1 MPDFQAAANTIR
13 QELANNVT
21 AYDIAWPNVSYTPT
35 PGTPWLR
42 FTITEGEASTPAF
55 SGSGNVYRHP
65 GNVIVQVF
73 VPANGGDGR
82 ARSIAD
88 TVAAVYR
95 GKRLTPGIRFFDAPY
110 VNTVGRDGDWYQVN
124 VICPFAYDLTA

>member
-1 MPDFQAAANTIR
+1 MPDFETAANTIR
-13 QELANNVT
+13 QELADNIT
-21 AYDIAWPNVSYTPT
+21 AYDIAWPNVSFTP
-35 PGTPWLR
+35 PQSAPWLR
-42 FTITEGEASTPAF
+42 FQINEGNASTPAF
-55 SGSGNVYRHP
+55 GSGVVYRHP

-73 VPANGGDGR
+73 VPANEGDGR

>member
-1 MPDFQAAANTIR
+1 MPDFESAANTIR
-13 QELANNVT
+13 QELSDNISG
-21 AYDIAWPNVSYTPT
+21 YDIAWPNVSFTP
-35 PGTPWLR
+35 PADTPWLR
-42 FTITEGEASTPAF
+42 FTITEGEAANAGF
-55 SGSGNVYRHP
+55 GGSQNLYRHP

-73 VPANGGDGR
+73 VPANEGDGR

-88 TVAAVYR
+88 LVAAVYR

-110 VNTVGRDGDWYQVN
+110 VNTVGRDGDWWQVN

>member
-1 MPDFQAAANTIR
+1 MPDFESAANTIR

-21 AYDIAWPNVSYTPT
+21 AYDIAWPNVSFTP
-35 PGTPWLR
+35 PADAPWLR
-42 FTITEGEASTPAF
+42 FTITEGTANTPAF
-55 SGSGNVYRHP
+55 GSGVVYRHP

-73 VPANGGDGR
+73 VPANEGDGR

-110 VNTVGRDGDWYQVN
+110 VNTVGRDGDWFQVN
-124 VICPFAYDLTA
+124 VVAPFEYDLTA

>member
-1 MPDFQAAANTIR
+1 MPDFESAANTIR

-21 AYDIAWPNVSYTPT
+21 AYDIAWPNVSFTP
-35 PGTPWLR
+35 PADAPWLR
-42 FTITEGEASTPAF
+42 FTITEGTASTTAF
-55 SGSGNVYRHP
+55 GSGVTYRHP

-73 VPANGGDGR
+73 VPTNEGDGR

-95 GKRLTPGIRFFDAPY
+95 GKRLAPGIRFFDAPY
-110 VNTVGRDGDWYQVN
+110 INNVGRDGDWFQIN
-124 VICPFAYDLTA
+124 VVAPFEYDLTA

>member
-1 MPDFQAAANTIR
+1 MPDFESAANMIR
-13 QELANNVT
+13 QELAANVT
-21 AYDIAWPNVSYTPT
+21 AYDIAWPNVGYTPT

-42 FTITEGEASTPAF
+42 FTITEGEANTPAF
-55 SGSGNVYRHP
+55 GSGVVYRHP

-73 VPANGGDGR
+73 VPANEGDGR

-95 GKRLTPGIRFFDAPY
+95 GKRIANGIRFFDAPY
-110 VNTVGRDGDWYQVN
+110 INNVGRDGDWFQIN
-124 VICPFAYDLTA
+124 VVAPFEYDLTA